1 MEMAWTSY
9 EFLNRFTREER
20 IAFISSSDPIVQDFR
35 WLASA
40 AQEIFNS
47 DPNTIAGM
55 DYLVL
60 IGMLTQER
68 RNEIMQES

>member
-9 EFLNRFTREER
+9 EFLNRFTAAER
-20 IAFISSSDPIVQDFR
+20 TSFISSSDPVIQDFR

-40 AQEIFNS
+40 AQEIFNT
-47 DPNTIAGM
+47 DPTTIAGM
-55 DYLVL
+55 DYLVMVGL
-60 IGMLTQER
+60 LTQER